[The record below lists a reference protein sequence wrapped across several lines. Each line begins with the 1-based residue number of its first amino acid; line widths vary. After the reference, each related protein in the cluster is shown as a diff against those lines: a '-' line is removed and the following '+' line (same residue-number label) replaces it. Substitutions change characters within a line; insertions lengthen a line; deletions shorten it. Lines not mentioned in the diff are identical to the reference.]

1 MKYKFS
7 ILIIILFLL
16 SCGEDSLDENI
27 EISIPVS
34 IQEVKLDGIKE
45 FVTTTATVNAIKNTV
60 LKSEISGNYR
70 LAINPET
77 HRKFV
82 TGDKVKKGQTIVFI
96 ENPEHENNVRIESF
110 KLNLDISKREF
121 EKEQSLYEKGGVTLR
136 ELKNA
141 ERTYI
146 DAQYSYDNAKIQIDK
161 LTIRAPFDGK
171 IVDLPYYTEG
181 TKIEINSVIV
191 QLMDYS
197 KLYAE
202 VNFPVSELERIKVKQ
217 EIQVTHY
224 NLKGDTLMGE
234 VSQVSPTLNPETRSF
249 GGTVLIDNPNHI
261 LRPGMFVKIET
272 IVAQKD
278 SVIVIPKNIILS
290 KRKGKTVY
298 IVEKGAAQ
306 ERVINSGLENAEF
319 VEIREGLKVGERLVT
334 KGFETLHS
342 RSKVKIVR

>member
-1 MKYKFS
+1 VKYKLS
-7 ILIIILFLL
+7 IFIILLFLF
-16 SCGEDSLDENI
+16 SCGEDTLDENV

-34 IQEVKLDGIKE
+34 IQEIKLGGIKE
-45 FVTTTATVNAIKNTV
+45 FVTTTATVNAIKNTI
-60 LKSEISGNYR
+60 LKSEIEGNYR
-70 LAINPET
+70 LAVNPLT
-77 HRKFV
+77 GRKFA
-82 TGDKVKKGQTIVFI
+82 TGDNVKKGRIIVNI
-96 ENPEHENNVRIESF
+96 DNPEHENNIKIESF

-161 LTIRAPFDGK
+161 LAIRAPFDGK
-171 IVDLPYYTEG
+171 IVDLPYYTQG
-181 TKIEINSVIV
+181 TKIEMNSVIV

-197 KLYAE
+197 QLYAE
-202 VNFPVSELERIKVKQ
+202 VNFPVSELERIKTNQ
-217 EIQVTHY
+217 QIQVTHY
-224 NLKGDTLMGE
+224 NVKGDTLTGKI
-234 VSQVSPTLNPETRSF
+234 SQVSPTLDPDTRSF
-249 GGTVLIDNPNHI
+249 GGLVLIDNPSQI
-261 LRPGMFVKIET
+261 IRPGMFVKIET

-319 VEIREGLKVGERLVT
+319 VEIREGLKVGERLVI
-334 KGFETLHS
+334 KGFETLHK

>member
-1 MKYKFS
+1 M
-7 ILIIILFLL
+7 
-16 SCGEDSLDENI
+16 DDNI

-34 IQEVKLDGIKE
+34 IQEVKLSGIKE
-45 FVTTTATVNAIKNTV
+45 FVTTTATVNAIKNTI
-60 LKSEISGNYR
+60 LKSEITGNYR
-70 LAINPET
+70 LATNPET
-77 HRKFV
+77 RRKFV
-82 TGDKVKKGQTIVFI
+82 TGDRVKSGQTIVFI
-96 ENPEHENNVRIESF
+96 DNPEHENNVKIESF

-146 DAQYSYDNAKIQIDK
+146 DAQYSYDNAKLQINK
-161 LTIRAPFDGK
+161 LTIQSPFDGK

-181 TKIEINSVIV
+181 TKIDMNAVIV

-197 KLYAE
+197 QLYAE
-202 VNFPVSELERIKVKQ
+202 VNFPVSELERIKVNQ
-217 EIQVTHY
+217 GIQVTHY
-224 NLKGDTLMGE
+224 NLKGDTLLGK
-234 VSQVSPTLNPETRSF
+234 VSQVSPTLDPETRSF
-249 GGTVLIDNPNHI
+249 GGIVLINNQNHV

-306 ERVINSGLENAEF
+306 ERVINAGLENAEF

-334 KGFETLHS
+334 KGFETLHN